1 MLVRRL
7 ISALAACFLAL
18 SAGAQPSVLRID
30 DQDAFDSLGTAI
42 RSFLEGDAPELDIVL
57 GPGPFYFRD
66 GHVRLDSI
74 DAPGK
79 KIRLRGDGTRI
90 LPALVRAPLDPA
102 ACRFEEGTDGPEP
115 LSEVREMKR
124 TRSLI
129 LVTDRKNRI
138 CRIRTDAVQDTSLV
152 RDGYIYLTQWF
163 KGATYKITA
172 VKGRHIYFRADDLR
186 QVRILFSV
194 NLDWTFAMHYPRY
207 SVLEGRG
214 KTWTNADATTF
225 LSLDGARFD
234 GLSLSG
240 LTFVGNRQEPG
251 RSLFRVENGSA
262 PLSLSGCRFE
272 RIQSDCISVDDSD
285 DVVVE
290 ECDFTGCSR
299 VCIAV
304 EPGSSRIG
312 ILRNR
317 IHESGVAGENSACIS
332 CYASDFQIRD
342 NVISDYGYAAVRT
355 GIHYSIEKKAP
366 LYGVIAGNEIF
377 QTPAY
382 FSSAPDRLLM
392 DSGAIYLTTQ
402 IDSLRIEGNH
412 IHDIN
417 GPVYNR
423 GIFADDGASNL
434 VIVGN
439 TISNIRSYYA
449 LDIDPRSSWKML
461 HRRKRRVDV
470 ANENVVIRDNVID
483 GKVRIAK
490 MRKRT
495 RRLGN

>member
-1 MLVRRL
+1 MHVRRL

-18 SAGAQPSVLRID
+18 SAGAQPTVLHID
-30 DQDAFDSLGTAI
+30 DQAAFDSLGTVI
-42 RSFLEGDAPELDIVL
+42 RSFMEGDAPELDIIL
-57 GPGPFYFRD
+57 GPGPFYYRD

-74 DAPGK
+74 SAPGK
-79 KIRLRGDGTRI
+79 KVRLTGDRTR
-90 LPALVRAPLDPA
+90 LYPALVQAPLDPA
-102 ACRFEEGTDGPEP
+102 TCRYGAGGDGPEP
-115 LSEVREMKR
+115 LSEVREMKK

-129 LVTDRKNRI
+129 LVTDRKNNI

-172 VKGRHIYFRADDLR
+172 VKGRHIYFKADDLR
-186 QVRILFSV
+186 QVRILYSV

-207 SVLEGRG
+207 SVLDGGR

-225 LSLDGARFD
+225 LSLGGARFD

-251 RSLFRVENGSA
+251 RSLIRVENGSA
-262 PLSLSGCRFE
+262 PLSLSECRFE
-272 RIQSDCISVDDSD
+272 HIHSDCITVDGSD
-285 DVVVE
+285 DVVVDD
-290 ECDFTGCSR
+290 CVFSGCSR
-299 VCIAV
+299 GCVTV
-304 EPGSSRIG
+304 EPCSSRIG

-317 IHESGVAGENSACIS
+317 IDGSGAAGENSACIS
-332 CYASDFQIRD
+332 CYASGFQIRD

-377 QTPAY
+377 QTSAY
-382 FSSAPDRLLM
+382 FASAPDRLLM

-470 ANENVVIRDNVID
+470 ANENVVVRDNIVD
-483 GKVRIAK
+483 GEVRIAK
-490 MRKRT
+490 MRKRIG
-495 RRLGN
+495 LMPD

>member
-1 MLVRRL
+1 MHVRRL

-18 SAGAQPSVLRID
+18 SAGAQPTVLHID
-30 DQDAFDSLGTAI
+30 DQAAFDSLGTVI
-42 RSFLEGDAPELDIVL
+42 RSFMEGDAPELDIIL
-57 GPGPFYFRD
+57 GPGPFYYRD

-74 DAPGK
+74 SAPGK
-79 KIRLRGDGTRI
+79 KVRLTGDRTR
-90 LPALVRAPLDPA
+90 LYPALVQAPLDPA
-102 ACRFEEGTDGPEP
+102 TCRYGAGGDGPEP
-115 LSEVREMKR
+115 LSEVREMKK

-129 LVTDRKNRI
+129 LVTDRKNNI

-172 VKGRHIYFRADDLR
+172 VKGRHIYFKADDLR

-207 SVLEGRG
+207 SLLDGGR

-225 LSLDGARFD
+225 LSMSGARFD

-240 LTFVGNRQEPG
+240 LAFVGNRHEPG
-251 RSLFRVENGSA
+251 RSLIRVENCSA
-262 PLSLSGCRFE
+262 PLSVCGCRFE
-272 RIQSDCISVDDSD
+272 HIHSDCITVDGSD
-285 DVVVE
+285 DVGVE
-290 ECDFTGCSR
+290 DCDFTGCSR
-299 VCIAV
+299 TCVAV

-317 IHESGVAGENSACIS
+317 IDGSGVAGENSACIS
-332 CYASDFQIRD
+332 CYASDFQIRG

-355 GIHYSIEKKAP
+355 GIHYSLEKKSP

-382 FSSAPDRLLM
+382 FASAPDLLLM

-402 IDSLRIEGNH
+402 IDSLRIEGNR

-439 TISNIRSYYA
+439 TISNVQNYYA

-470 ANENVVIRDNVID
+470 ANENVVVRDNVID
-483 GKVRIAK
+483 GEVRIAK
-490 MRKRT
+490 MRKRA
-495 RRLGN
+495 RRLPD